1 MKHNLPNYVVV
12 TVIAIA
18 VAFSAAM
25 TGTAHAYQLG
35 NIEVKVRASAA
46 ERYDSNITYASS
58 SVKQDYISTLA
69 GGLDATY
76 EGRLNSMNL
85 TANVN
90 QDIFAMNPKFTNTS
104 EDLSFAYMQE
114 LTKLDR
120 FSIRD
125 ALDHTYQPRNF
136 EDTLGRTSGIYGS
149 FRNKLNIDYT
159 RDLSKQLSG
168 TLKYFG
174 EIDLFSE
181 PDMSDSYLNQ
191 GGAELTY
198 AFTSDT
204 ILYATYDFYVR
215 SFVNSSSATTNN
227 AGGGIRQFITKQL
240 YVDASGGVSFVNSYD
255 DTKYTQPFV
264 YVTITDD
271 INEKTTVKGNFKKEY
286 YASQYEQ
293 NIFDYWEISGS
304 VTSQLLERLSGNM
317 NAFYGRGEYL
327 VVDTTDNLF
336 GLNVGAD
343 YELTKR
349 LRLSA
354 SYNFSRT
361 DSNVNTRDYTKNVAS
376 VSIRGVF

>member
-1 MKHNLPNYVVV
+1 MKANKPNYVVV
-12 TVIAIA
+12 AVIAIA
-18 VAFSAAM
+18 IAFSAAM
-25 TGTAHAYQLG
+25 TGTAGAYQFG
-35 NIEVKVRASAA
+35 NIDVKVRASAA

-58 SVKQDYISTLA
+58 SVKQDYISTFA

-76 EGRLNSMNL
+76 EGRLNSMNF

-104 EDLSFAYMQE
+104 EDFAFTYLQE

-125 ALDHTYQPRNF
+125 AFDHTYQPRNF
-136 EDTLGRTSGIYGS
+136 EDTLGRTSGIYS
-149 FRNKLNIDYT
+149 SVRNKLNIDYT
-159 RDLSKQLSG
+159 RDLSKQLSA

-198 AFTSDT
+198 AFTSNT
-204 ILYATYDFYVR
+204 ILYATYDFYIR
-215 SFVNSSSATTNN
+215 SFVNGSSATTNN

-240 YVDASGGVSFVNSYD
+240 YVDASGGVSFVDSYD
-255 DTKYTQPFV
+255 STKYTQPFV

-271 INEKTTVKGNFKKEY
+271 INDKTTVKGNFKKEY

-304 VTSQLLERLSGNM
+304 VTSQLLKRLTGSLD
-317 NAFYGRGEYL
+317 AFYGRGEYL
-327 VVDTTDNLF
+327 SIDTTDNLF
-336 GLNVGAD
+336 GLNAGAD
-343 YELTKR
+343 YQLTKK
-349 LRLSA
+349 LILNA

-361 DSNVNTRDYTKNVAS
+361 DSNVDTNDYTKNVVTVA
-376 VSIRGVF
+376 IRGVF